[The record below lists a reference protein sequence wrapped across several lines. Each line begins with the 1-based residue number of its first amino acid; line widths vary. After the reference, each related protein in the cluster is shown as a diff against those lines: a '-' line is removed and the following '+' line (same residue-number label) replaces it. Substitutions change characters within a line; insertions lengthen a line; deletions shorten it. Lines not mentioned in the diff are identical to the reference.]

1 MRKFFNQALSGALFL
16 ILATTSA
23 IASENIGQIKTL
35 TGDLLIE
42 RNGDNFGAELG
53 DRVYQSDVLKTGNDS
68 ATGILF
74 SDDSRMAL
82 GPNSEFALTKY
93 EFDNVNGKG
102 QAELDIRSGS
112 LAVIAGKMIDRQPE
126 SLKVRTPTAIL
137 AVRGTEFAVHVG
149 QPVENK

>member
-1 MRKFFNQALSGALFL
+1 MRKLINRALGGALLLSF
-16 ILATTSA
+16 AATSA
-23 IASENIGQIKTL
+23 IAAENIGQIKTL
-35 TGDLLIE
+35 TGDLSIE
-42 RNGDNFGAELG
+42 RNGDNIGAALG

-93 EFDNVNGKG
+93 EYDNVKG
-102 QAELDIRSGS
+102 QGLAELDIRAGS
-112 LAVIAGKMIDRQPE
+112 LAVIAGKMVEREPE

-149 QPVENK
+149 QPVEKK